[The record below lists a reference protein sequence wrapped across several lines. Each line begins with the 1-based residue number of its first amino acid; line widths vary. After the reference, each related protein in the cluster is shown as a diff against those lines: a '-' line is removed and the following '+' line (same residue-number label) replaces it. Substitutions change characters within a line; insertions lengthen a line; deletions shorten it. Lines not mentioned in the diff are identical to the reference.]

1 MGLTK
6 SFKTALMV
14 WLAAVALAFLAMP
27 QAVMASEL
35 ATNPEHPVALMELL
49 AVFLGNEQAAQWLT
63 VLGLVAWVLTQVRA
77 WVPHEWVDK
86 LPNWVVRLL
95 EVLAGNYRQTRNA
108 RGKGVVSPE
117 PMQSEYEKAET
128 EYLRAKTEKLN
139 AERIAE
145 HGK

>member
-6 SFKTALMV
+6 SFKSALMV

-63 VLGLVAWVLTQVRA
+63 VLGLVGYVFTQLRA
-77 WVPHEWVDK
+77 WIPPTWLAK
-86 LPNWVVRLL
+86 LPRWVVKLM
-95 EVLAGNYRQTRNA
+95 EVLAGNYR
-108 RGKGVVSPE
+108 
-117 PMQSEYEKAET
+117 KAGNET
-128 EYLRAKTEKLN
+128 TNNPDNYRKSV
-139 AERIAE
+139 
-145 HGK
+145 